1 VIKASRKA
9 IAIISMTVIL
19 IMIVPISGYAKEAT
33 YNQVVS
39 DQTNKSS
46 DQVKYIYLE
55 DPVNC
60 LNQRQL
66 IWFGMP

>member
-1 VIKASRKA
+1 MIKASRKA

>member
-1 VIKASRKA
+1 MIKAGRKA
-9 IAIISMTVIL
+9 IAIIFVTIIL
-19 IMIVPISGYAKEAT
+19 IMIVPVSGYAKQAT
-33 YNQVVS
+33 QNQVAS
-39 DQTNKSS
+39 DQTNMSS